1 MAANNFDNEF
11 DYPQALENI
20 FNQRDLHFNV
30 KQVGEKTV
38 FRLPMAAKNC
48 PGLNVHFQISGHG
61 DAQLRSYL
69 AENVKD
75 YQRDAL
81 MPVLNYLNNR
91 YRYITLSID
100 SDGDIVATYDF
111 TFFTEDTDLITTQAL
126 TMLYLVSDIMD
137 KCIPKIMKAIWSTQ
151 RDEEEDEEE

>member
-1 MAANNFDNEF
+1 MAFSDF
-11 DYPQALENI
+11 DYPQVLENI
-20 FNQRDLHFNV
+20 FTKRDLHFDV
-30 KQVGEKTV
+30 KQAGEKTI
-38 FRLPMAAKNC
+38 FRLPMSAKNC
-48 PGLNVHFQISGHG
+48 PGLNVHLNISEHG
-61 DAQLRSYL
+61 DAQIRCYL

-81 MPVLNYLNNR
+81 MPVLNSLNNR

-111 TFFTEDTDLITTQAL
+111 TFFSEDEDVITKQVL

-151 RDEEEDEEE
+151 KDDDEED